1 MTAMMYRGFA
11 ALVEFDPQDV
21 LFVGRVA
28 GLNDV
33 VGFHAS
39 DADQLVDAFHEAV
52 DDYLQTCARVGKQ
65 PEKPYSGKLMFRV
78 DPEVHAKAALAAALT
93 GLSLNAW
100 AEEVLRVAAN
110 SATSLAVAV

>member
-1 MTAMMYRGFA
+1 MTAMMYKGFA
-11 ALVEFDPQDV
+11 GTVEFDPQDV

-39 DADQLVDAFHEAV
+39 DADQLIEAFHEAV
-52 DDYLQTCARVGKQ
+52 DDYIETCARVGKQ
-65 PEKPYSGKLMFRV
+65 PERPYSGKLMFRV

-93 GLSLNAW
+93 GMSLNAW
-100 AEEVLRVAAN
+100 AEEVLSSAAKT
-110 SATSLAVAV
+110 ATSLAVTV

>member
-1 MTAMMYRGFA
+1 MTAMIYKGFA
-11 ALVEFDPQDV
+11 AVVEFDPQDV

-39 DADQLVDAFHEAV
+39 EADQLVEAFHEAV
-52 DDYLQTCARVGKQ
+52 DDYIQTCAQIGKQ

-78 DPEVHAKAALAAALT
+78 DPAVHAKAALAAAIT
-93 GLSLNAW
+93 GKSLNAW
-100 AEEVLRVAAN
+100 AEGVLSVAAN
-110 SATSLAVAV
+110 SATSHAISV

>member
-1 MTAMMYRGFA
+1 MTAMIYKGFA

-21 LFVGRVA
+21 LFVGRIA
-28 GLNDV
+28 GLNDI

-39 DADQLVDAFHEAV
+39 DADQLIEAFHEAV
-52 DDYLQTCARVGKQ
+52 DDYVETCARVGKP

-78 DPEVHAKAALAAALT
+78 DPQVHAKAALAAALN

-100 AEEVLRVAAN
+100 AEGVLSTAAD
-110 SATSLAVAV
+110 SATSLAVSV